1 MPAKDK
7 EKWEKI
13 LKVEVMSSDESSSES
28 EDNFIV
34 KVFRWRHE
42 RVDYFLRKLD
52 EKSAEIRSSQ
62 ALRQRKKIIINGVL
76 SSRPM
81 PLGLP
86 KWAIVDEQD

>member
-13 LKVEVMSSDESSSES
+13 LRVEVMSSDESSSDS
-28 EDNFIV
+28 EDNFVV
-34 KVFRWRHE
+34 KVLTWRHE
-42 RVDYFLRKLD
+42 RVNYFLRKLD

-62 ALRQRKKIIINGVL
+62 AQRQRKKRIINGAF

-81 PLGLP
+81 PSGLP
-86 KWAIVDEQD
+86 KWAITD